1 LKKKE
6 VIEEKKEVVEEKKHV
21 VREMDKRLEE
31 FMGETI
37 EEKKVI
43 QVVEEKE
50 KEKEKVIEEKQVI
63 VEEKQIIVEEKIIEK
78 PKSEDLPIVESKI
91 EEEPIKKLS
100 KIEDDDFFQTM
111 PQPIP
116 KKNVEQDID
125 DLFN

>member
-1 LKKKE
+1 LLKKKLL
-6 VIEEKKEVVEEKKHV
+6 K
-21 VREMDKRLEE
+21 
-31 FMGETI
+31 
-37 EEKKVI
+37 
-43 QVVEEKE
+43 
-50 KEKEKVIEEKQVI
+50 
-63 VEEKQIIVEEKIIEK
+63 K

-91 EEEPIKKLS
+91 EEEEPIKKLS